1 MPNKYGTIAIYYPKD
16 DVNIAGWAVGDYIN
30 ELLDK
35 GLTHITIINK
45 HMPHEG
51 HNHDKVDVPE
61 EEPYTDIQGNVG
73 SS

>member
-1 MPNKYGTIAIYYPKD
+1 MSKWRTIAIYYPKD
-16 DVNIAGWAVGDYIN
+16 EHQVAGWALGDYIN
-30 ELLDK
+30 NLMDR

-45 HMPHEG
+45 HRPHDHAHEIS
-51 HNHDKVDVPE
+51 VPE